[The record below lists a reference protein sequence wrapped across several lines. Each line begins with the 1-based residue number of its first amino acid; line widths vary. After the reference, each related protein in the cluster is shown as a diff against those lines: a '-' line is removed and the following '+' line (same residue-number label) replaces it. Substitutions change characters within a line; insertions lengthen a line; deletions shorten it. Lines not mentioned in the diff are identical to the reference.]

1 MAEAPLEHQVVN
13 GQKCSNV
20 AVYAFEHKVLVDS
33 CGDLNRPT
41 ASVLHSVFNH
51 LVRVLSVNTSLYKSC
66 LHTILVFLSS
76 FMDKVFIVF
85 IISYRRV

>member
-1 MAEAPLEHQVVN
+1 MVEAPIKHQVVN
-13 GQKCSNV
+13 GQKCSDV
-20 AVYAFEHKVLVDS
+20 ALYAFEHKVLIDS

-41 ASVLHSVFNH
+41 AAVLHSVFNC
-51 LVRVLSVNTSLYKSC
+51 LVRVLFDNTSLYKSC

-76 FMDKVFIVF
+76 FMDEVFIVF